1 MSTKRT
7 VRLLPMLVAAALA
20 AGCAS
25 TPRVHPEIVAL
36 QNQLHQL
43 RADPRIAAN
52 AQPELRDADLAVA
65 VIVSDARRMRP
76 EDLDQSIYLARRLLS
91 IAEAEGLARHALQR
105 TAQLDAERESLLI
118 ESRERDAALA
128 RRAAEDAHRAAEH
141 ARMQA
146 SDARMMASDARLR
159 ADEERRMS
167 EMARLRAEEDRR
179 AAELARMEADRARR
193 DAEEAR
199 RSMADLQVMLVE
211 LQAKQTERGLVLTI
225 GDVLFEVDRAELKP
239 GAARQLDKVV
249 AALRDRPDLTL
260 VIEGHTDSTGA
271 SGYNIDLSERRAA
284 AVRQYLVGNGIASNR
299 LRSRGLGEDYPVASN
314 SDPSGRQQ
322 NRRVEIVLQDE
333 AARVAE
339 RDD

>member
-1 MSTKRT
+1 
-7 VRLLPMLVAAALA
+7 
-20 AGCAS
+20 
-25 TPRVHPEIVAL
+25 
-36 QNQLHQL
+36 
-43 RADPRIAAN
+43 
-52 AQPELRDADLAVA
+52 
-65 VIVSDARRMRP
+65 
-76 EDLDQSIYLARRLLS
+76 
-91 IAEAEGLARHALQR
+91 
-105 TAQLDAERESLLI
+105 
-118 ESRERDAALA
+118 
-128 RRAAEDAHRAAEH
+128 
-141 ARMQA
+141 
-146 SDARMMASDARLR
+146 
-159 ADEERRMS
+159 MS